1 MAMKNIYVFTLLLS
15 ISCCKIFSQQKNF
28 HASYYTTEN
37 GLPSNGIKGLQWDE
51 QSGFLWIAT
60 EAGVSRFNG
69 LAFTNF
75 TIENT
80 PFIEAERMLFMVKNN
95 KGKIY
100 TADQSGNILTIK
112 NNKLLLHKSSR
123 NMQESFTKRF
133 TISISDTFFNDRSK
147 FESSHPFSLLFDY
160 NLPTSDTSSFI
171 IYANR
176 IYTFRMGMPDV
187 MDYPD
192 SSLFVWMGFKLNDR
206 CFVQDKYGII
216 HELDDNPAFN
226 KTVSLVNADG
236 SSFGSVDKSSRLY
249 WTNGMENPILIDR
262 NKAWLLSFSS
272 NKIIATS
279 LCDEIPTDA
288 FIEYVQYSRQKKIL
302 FLGTDSKGIIVL
314 SQNRVDAMKNTDIG
328 STLRNAYYSQVELE
342 NGNVLTNE
350 GQIIGNNTSA
360 SGAIPIKGKFTY
372 FVSLTKDSSLWYSQY
387 NASVGYSCLHS
398 YNQRLGQTKVY
409 NKIPGSEITVK
420 EISGE
425 RKLLVT
431 EFGIGLFHND
441 SIQYLYK
448 HPEITYNSSTYKV
461 EETEPG
467 ILLLATCSGILQFN
481 INNHKMDTIL
491 NSVGSCVRSIW
502 KYKDYIFFGTYGKGF
517 LIWKNG
523 ILKSMPLDKRKYL
536 LYAHCFIPDDDGYCW
551 ISTNRGLFKAKIDEL
566 INAYEENSSTVYY
579 HYFGKNDGMD
589 MIEMNGGCTPCALQL
604 KNKTLS
610 FPTMDGLLWVDPEKA
625 KPILPD
631 GEIFIDEVISDS
643 IEMAEQTTS
652 FLMPAKTK
660 EITIKLAFAAWC
672 NKENIYLEYQLNDT
686 LNWTPVN
693 SDIDAVIRFSNLSA
707 GDYVLR
713 IRKLNGFGINNY
725 SYKTIRFSIITPWYK
740 KWWFNVLIVLAVG
753 GLVLLYVNFRTR
765 QLKLNQLQLEK
776 QVSEK
781 TKELQQ
787 KNEVLEKND
796 SIKTRLIS
804 IISHDIV
811 TPLKFLT
818 AAGKNLIEKRNVM
831 PEELQ
836 KETLAEMTNTSQEL
850 QMLSTNILNWI
861 KYQNENRR
869 LARENFNIHE
879 MVEQVIGL
887 LKSHARQKQVILR
900 NLVPTDLIMYQY
912 YEPLKILAYNLLTN
926 AINFSEKGEILTG
939 AERENGFLK
948 IWVQDQGV
956 GMTAEQIQHITAD
969 EIIITSANVDK
980 RKGHGLGY
988 LIIKDLLK
996 MTGGIL
1002 HIQSEKGI
1010 GTTISITLPANQKSI
1025 FQETS

>member
-1 MAMKNIYVFTLLLS
+1 MKNIYLFTLLIS

-75 TIENT
+75 TMENT

-95 KGKIY
+95 QGKIY
-100 TADQSGNILTIK
+100 ASDQSGNILTIN
-112 NNKLLLHKSSR
+112 NNKLLLYQTSHTVE
-123 NMQESFTKRF
+123 ESFNKDF
-133 TISISDTFFNDRSK
+133 TICISDTFFNNRSTYK
-147 FESSHPFSLLFDY
+147 SIRPFSLLYDY
-160 NLPTSDTSSFI
+160 NLPTSDTSVFI
-171 IYANR
+171 INASK
-176 IYTFRMGMPDV
+176 IYVFRMGMIDAIA
-187 MDYPD
+187 YPD
-192 SSLFVWMGFKLNDR
+192 SNLIARMGFKLNAKN
-206 CFVQDKYGII
+206 FVLDENGLIR
-216 HELDDNPAFN
+216 ELNDDPAFN
-226 KTVSLVNADG
+226 KNVQLLNADG
-236 SSFGSVDKSSRLY
+236 SSFASLDKISRIY
-249 WTNGMENPILIDR
+249 WTNGMENPILI
-262 NKAWLLSFSS
+262 NKNRAWLLSLSE
-272 NKIIATS
+272 NRIIAT
-279 LCDEIPTDA
+279 LLADEIPTDA
-288 FIEYVQYSRQKKIL
+288 LIEYVQYSRQKKIL

-314 SQNRVDAMKNTDIG
+314 SENRVDAMKNTGVG
-328 STLRNAYYSQVELE
+328 SNQRNAYYSQVELG

-350 GQIIGNNTSA
+350 GQVIGNNATSNG
-360 SGAIPIKGKFTY
+360 SLPIKGKFTY
-372 FVSLTKDSSLWYSQY
+372 FVSSTSDSTIWYSQL
-387 NASVGYSCLHS
+387 NDKVGYSCLHG
-398 YNQRLGQTKVY
+398 YNPQSAQTKVY
-409 NKIPGSEITVK
+409 PRIPGSEIIVK
-420 EISGE
+420 EITEG
-425 RKLLVT
+425 RKLLAT
-431 EFGIGLFHND
+431 EFGIGLFVND

-448 HPEITYNSSTYKV
+448 HPEITYNSTSYKI
-461 EETEPG
+461 EEIEPG
-467 ILLLATCSGILQFN
+467 IVLLATCTGILKFN

-491 NSVGSCVRSIW
+491 NSVGSCIRSTW

-517 LIWKNG
+517 LVWKNG

-566 INAYEENSSTVYY
+566 INAYEKNSSTVYY

-631 GEIFIDEVISDS
+631 GEIFIDEVTADS
-643 IEMAEQTTS
+643 IEIRTEQTS
-652 FLMPAKTK
+652 GFIMPAKTK
-660 EITIKLAFAAWC
+660 EITIKFAFAAWC
-672 NKENIYLEYQLNDT
+672 NKENIYLEYQLNDSIS
-686 LNWTPVN
+686 WKPVN
-693 SDIDAVIRFSNLSA
+693 ADFDAVIRFNNLSA

-740 KWWFNVLIVLAVG
+740 MWWFNILIVFAAG

-765 QLKLNQLQLEK
+765 QLKLNQLRLQE
-776 QVSEK
+776 QVFAK
-781 TKELQQ
+781 TKELQH

-818 AAGKNLIEKRNVM
+818 AAGKNLIEKRNAM
-831 PEELQ
+831 SEELQ

-869 LARENFNIHE
+869 LARENFNIYE
-879 MVEQVIGL
+879 MVEQVIGP
-887 LKSHARQKQVILR
+887 LKSLARQKQLILK
-900 NLVPTDLIMYQY
+900 NMVPAEFTMYQY
-912 YEPLKILAYNLLTN
+912 YEPLKILVYNLLTN
-926 AINFSEKGEILTG
+926 AINFSETGEILIG
-939 AERENGFLK
+939 AERENEFVK
-948 IWVQDQGV
+948 IWVKDQGV
-956 GMTAEQIQHITAD
+956 GMTTEQIQHVTAD

-996 MTGGIL
+996 MTGGTL
-1002 HIQSEKGI
+1002 QIQSEKGS
-1010 GTTISITLPANQKSI
+1010 GTTISITLSTNQKNNL
-1025 FQETS
+1025 QETS

>member
-1 MAMKNIYVFTLLLS
+1 MKNIYLFTLLIS

-75 TIENT
+75 TMENT

-95 KGKIY
+95 QGKIY
-100 TADQSGNILTIK
+100 ASDQSGNILTIN
-112 NNKLLLHKSSR
+112 NNKLLLYQTSHTVE
-123 NMQESFTKRF
+123 ESFNKDF
-133 TISISDTFFNDRSK
+133 TICISDTFFNNRSTYK
-147 FESSHPFSLLFDY
+147 SIRPFSLLYDY
-160 NLPTSDTSSFI
+160 NLPTSDTSVFI
-171 IYANR
+171 INASK
-176 IYTFRMGMPDV
+176 IYVFRMGMIDAIA
-187 MDYPD
+187 YPD
-192 SSLFVWMGFKLNDR
+192 SNLIARMGFKLNAKN
-206 CFVQDKYGII
+206 FVLDENGLIR
-216 HELDDNPAFN
+216 ELNDDPAFN
-226 KTVSLVNADG
+226 KNVQLLNADG
-236 SSFGSVDKSSRLY
+236 SSFASLDKISRIY
-249 WTNGMENPILIDR
+249 WTNGMENPILI
-262 NKAWLLSFSS
+262 NKNRAWLLSLSE
-272 NKIIATS
+272 NRIIAT
-279 LCDEIPTDA
+279 LLADEIPTDA
-288 FIEYVQYSRQKKIL
+288 LIEYVQYSRQKKIL

-314 SQNRVDAMKNTDIG
+314 SQNRVDAMKNTGVG
-328 STLRNAYYSQVELE
+328 SNQRNAYYSQVELG

-350 GQIIGNNTSA
+350 GQVIGNNATSNG
-360 SGAIPIKGKFTY
+360 SLPINGKFTY
-372 FVSLTKDSSLWYSQY
+372 FVSSTSDSTIWYSQL
-387 NASVGYSCLHS
+387 NDKVGYSCLHG
-398 YNQRLGQTKVY
+398 YNPQSAQTKVY
-409 NKIPGSEITVK
+409 PRIPGSEIIVK
-420 EISGE
+420 EITEG

-431 EFGIGLFHND
+431 EFGIGLFVND

-448 HPEITYNSSTYKV
+448 HPEITYNSTSYKV
-461 EETEPG
+461 EEIEPG
-467 ILLLATCSGILQFN
+467 IVLLATCTGILKFN

-491 NSVGSCVRSIW
+491 NSVGSCIRSTW

-517 LIWKNG
+517 LVWKNG

-566 INAYEENSSTVYY
+566 INAYEKNSSTVYY

-631 GEIFIDEVISDS
+631 GEIFIDEVTADS
-643 IEMAEQTTS
+643 IEIKTEQTS
-652 FLMPAKTK
+652 GFIMPAKTK
-660 EITIKLAFAAWC
+660 EITIKFAFAAWC
-672 NKENIYLEYQLNDT
+672 NKENIYLEYQLNDSIS
-686 LNWTPVN
+686 WKPVN
-693 SDIDAVIRFSNLSA
+693 ADFDAVIRFNNLSA

-740 KWWFNVLIVLAVG
+740 MWWFNILIVFAAG

-765 QLKLNQLQLEK
+765 QLKLNQLRLQE
-776 QVSEK
+776 QVFAK
-781 TKELQQ
+781 TKELQH

-818 AAGKNLIEKRNVM
+818 AAGKNLIEKRNAM
-831 PEELQ
+831 SEELQ

-879 MVEQVIGL
+879 MVEQVIGP
-887 LKSHARQKQVILR
+887 LKSLARQKQLILK
-900 NLVPTDLIMYQY
+900 NMIPAEFTMYQY
-912 YEPLKILAYNLLTN
+912 YEPLKILVYNLLTN
-926 AINFSEKGEILTG
+926 AINFSETGEILIG
-939 AERENGFLK
+939 AERENEFVK
-948 IWVQDQGV
+948 IWVKDQGV
-956 GMTAEQIQHITAD
+956 GMTTEQIQHVTAD

-996 MTGGIL
+996 MTGGTL
-1002 HIQSEKGI
+1002 QIQSEKGS
-1010 GTTISITLPANQKSI
+1010 GTTISITLSTNQKNNL
-1025 FQETS
+1025 QETS

>member
-1 MAMKNIYVFTLLLS
+1 MKNIYLFTLLIS

-75 TIENT
+75 TMENT

-100 TADQSGNILTIK
+100 ASDQSGNILTIN
-112 NNKLLLHKSSR
+112 NNKLLLYQTSHTVE
-123 NMQESFTKRF
+123 ESFNKDF
-133 TISISDTFFNDRSK
+133 TICISDTFFNNRSTYK
-147 FESSHPFSLLFDY
+147 SIRPFSLLYDY
-160 NLPTSDTSSFI
+160 NLPTSDTSVFI
-171 IYANR
+171 INASK
-176 IYTFRMGMPDV
+176 IYVFRMGMIDAIA
-187 MDYPD
+187 YPD
-192 SSLFVWMGFKLNDR
+192 SNLIARMGFKLSAKNFVLDENGLIRELND
-206 CFVQDKYGII
+206 D
-216 HELDDNPAFN
+216 PAFN
-226 KTVSLVNADG
+226 KNVQLINADG
-236 SSFGSVDKSSRLY
+236 SSFASLDKISRIY
-249 WTNGMENPILIDR
+249 WTNGMENPILI
-262 NKAWLLSFSS
+262 NKNRAWLLSLSE
-272 NKIIATS
+272 NRIIAT
-279 LCDEIPTDA
+279 LLADEIPTDA
-288 FIEYVQYSRQKKIL
+288 LIEYVQYSRQKKIL

-314 SQNRVDAMKNTDIG
+314 SQNRVDAMKNTGVG
-328 STLRNAYYSQVELE
+328 SNQRNAYYSQVELG

-350 GQIIGNNTSA
+350 GQVIGNNATSNG
-360 SGAIPIKGKFTY
+360 SLPINGKFTY
-372 FVSLTKDSSLWYSQY
+372 FVSSTSDSTIWYSQL
-387 NASVGYSCLHS
+387 NDKVGYSCLHG
-398 YNQRLGQTKVY
+398 YNPQSTQTKVY
-409 NKIPGSEITVK
+409 PRIPGSEIIVK
-420 EISGE
+420 EITEG

-431 EFGIGLFHND
+431 EFGIGLFVND

-448 HPEITYNSSTYKV
+448 HPEITYNSTSYKV
-461 EETEPG
+461 EEIEPG
-467 ILLLATCSGILQFN
+467 IVLLATCTGILKFN

-491 NSVGSCVRSIW
+491 NSVGSCIRSTW

-517 LIWKNG
+517 LVWKNG

-566 INAYEENSSTVYY
+566 INAYEKNSSTVYY

-610 FPTMDGLLWVDPEKA
+610 FPTMDGLLWVDPERA

-631 GEIFIDEVISDS
+631 GEIFIDEVTADS
-643 IEMAEQTTS
+643 IEIKTEQTS
-652 FLMPAKTK
+652 GFIMPAKTK
-660 EITIKLAFAAWC
+660 EITIKFAFAAWC
-672 NKENIYLEYQLNDT
+672 NKENIYLEYQLNDSIS
-686 LNWTPVN
+686 WKPVN
-693 SDIDAVIRFSNLSA
+693 ADFDAVIRFNNLSA

-740 KWWFNVLIVLAVG
+740 MWWFNILIVFAAG

-765 QLKLNQLQLEK
+765 QLKLNQLRLQE
-776 QVSEK
+776 QVFAK
-781 TKELQQ
+781 TKELQH

-818 AAGKNLIEKRNVM
+818 AAGKNLIEKRNAM
-831 PEELQ
+831 SEELQ

-879 MVEQVIGL
+879 MVEQVIGP
-887 LKSHARQKQVILR
+887 LKSLARQKQLILK
-900 NLVPTDLIMYQY
+900 NMIPAEFTMYQY
-912 YEPLKILAYNLLTN
+912 YEPLKILVYNLLTN
-926 AINFSEKGEILTG
+926 AINFSETGEILIG
-939 AERENGFLK
+939 AERENEFVK
-948 IWVQDQGV
+948 IWVKDQGV
-956 GMTAEQIQHITAD
+956 GMTTEQIQHVTAD

-996 MTGGIL
+996 MTGGTL
-1002 HIQSEKGI
+1002 QIQSEKGS
-1010 GTTISITLPANQKSI
+1010 GTTISITLSTNQKNNL
-1025 FQETS
+1025 QETS